1 MRLSHDEHM
10 SKSEWVATHIGLG
23 LVLAGCVLVDG
34 VPQSRWTTAPRIGAG
49 ALLIVAV
56 SILVART
63 FPRNAAMASVGL
75 KVEVNRSVPVQV

>member
-23 LVLAGCVLVDG
+23 LIDV
-34 VPQSRWTTAPRIGAG
+34 VPQSRWTTAALIGAG

-75 KVEVNRSVPVQV
+75 KVEVNRNVPVQV